1 MKHIVAAREA
11 HDFETLEAAILAAWD
26 ELPQATIRHF
36 IDHVNSVIEE
46 IIAADGGQSH

>member
-1 MKHIVAAREA
+1 MKHSVAAREP
-11 HDFETLEAAILAAWD
+11 HDFETLEAAILAA
-26 ELPQATIRHF
+26 LPQTTIRHF